1 MAFEEVTLT
10 EEEKAALSATFVK
23 FEAIG
28 DQFGGVFV
36 SSRSATGQYAKPGQI
51 EYIFRRKD
59 PTSGEISE
67 VLFNPPTDAAQKL
80 KKAALKPGNRVAVKY
95 VSDQDVGKESPMKIF
110 KVMVD
115 RATAAAPAPAPK
127 PALKAENLDDIQF

>member
-10 EEEKAALSATFVK
+10 EEEKAAMSATFVK

-28 DQFGGVFV
+28 DQLGGVFV
-36 SSRSATGQYAKPGQI
+36 ATRPATGQYAKAGQL
-51 EYIFRRKD
+51 EYVFKRKD
-59 PTSGEISE
+59 ATTGEISE
-67 VLFNPPTDAAQKL
+67 VILNPPFDAAVKL
-80 KKAALKPGNRVAVKY
+80 KKAALKPGNKVIVKY

-115 RATAAAPAPAPK
+115 RAAAAPAPAPK
-127 PALKAENLDDIQF
+127 PAPKPENLDDIAF